1 MKRKWLAIGIILLFV
16 GVTITPAIAQ
26 NTEKSQTSS
35 RGNWL
40 YVGGSGPGNYTR
52 IQDAIN
58 DSSQGD
64 TVFVYHGNYTENIV
78 INKSISVLGENKETT
93 WISGYGY
100 YLYDHV
106 VFLIA
111 NNVIFSGF
119 TVYLIEQTC
128 PGISIND
135 SQNCIVS
142 NNIVK
147 STWGIQLINA
157 SKNIV
162 NDNIIFTTNGGID
175 IGDYPN
181 YICKE
186 NIIENNTITNSG
198 NSDLIYNF
206 GICLWETA
214 INNTIK
220 GNFLYDCVRDGIY
233 LYNAK
238 NNIIQQ
244 NHITCY
250 KNKMEYG
257 ICLVG
262 EYTSGNIIVENDV
275 SNYTYGILTNYNEN
289 LLISGNFIH
298 DNTYGSYN
306 AAGPINLTITNNT
319 FQDNNLCIDI
329 QGGNN
334 ITIEGNIITSNGLGL
349 LLEYSTKAII
359 RKNNITFNKG
369 GLVLFLSPECQVV
382 MNNFIRNRRNA
393 ESHFCRNTW
402 DNNYWNRPRIYPKPI
417 FGTFPF
423 IQFDKNPAQEPYDI
437 PGMNR

>member
-1 MKRKWLAIGIILLFV
+1 MKRKWLAIGIILLFME
-16 GVTITPAIAQ
+16 TCIIPAIAQ
-26 NTEKSQTSS
+26 DTEKSFPTS
-35 RGNWL
+35 RGNLL
-40 YVGGSGPGNYTR
+40 YVGGNGPGNYTM

-58 DSSQGD
+58 DSSDGD
-64 TVFVYHGNYTENIV
+64 TVFVYHGNYTENII

-111 NNVIFSGF
+111 NNIIFSGF

-128 PGISIND
+128 LGISIND

-147 STWGIQLINA
+147 SSWGIKLHN
-157 SKNIV
+157 SSNNIV
-162 NDNIIFTTNGGID
+162 KENTVFTRNGGILLGD
-175 IGDYPN
+175 ISNQY
-181 YICKE
+181 CKE
-186 NIIENNTITNSG
+186 NIIENNTITNTG
-198 NSDLIYNF
+198 NSGLIYNF
-206 GICLWETA
+206 GIALDKTA
-214 INNTIK
+214 ENNTVR
-220 GNFLYDCVRDGIY
+220 NNYLYDCVKDGIY
-233 LYNAK
+233 LDDAK

-262 EYTSGNIIVENDV
+262 EYTSGNNIQDNDI

-289 LLISGNFIH
+289 LYISDNFIH

-329 QGGNN
+329 QGGNK

-369 GLVLFLSPECQVV
+369 GLVLFLSPECQVL
-382 MNNFIRNRRNA
+382 MNNFIGNRRNA

-402 DNNYWNRPRIYPKPI
+402 DNNYWNRPRVYPKPI

-423 IQFDKNPAQEPYDI
+423 IQFDQNPAQEPYDI
-437 PGMNR
+437 RV